1 MWTLPRL
8 FSLPK
13 QPGPD
18 QIETLISVLIEQ
30 NTLLRKQLEVHGIQM
45 PKGIIKPL
53 TPVRKR
59 GPEDVHVVTRDDLW
73 RAEQE
78 AQLLLDKPH
87 LQTPKRESPSEDSD
101 AMTDS
106 PLASTTPTP

>member
-13 QPGPD
+13 KPGPD
-18 QIETLISVLIEQ
+18 QIETLISVLLEQ

-53 TPVRKR
+53 TSVRKR

-78 AQLLLDKPH
+78 AQRLIDKPH
-87 LQTPKRESPSEDSD
+87 LQTPKPDSSPSDI
-101 AMTDS
+101 
-106 PLASTTPTP
+106 STAGSTIPTP